1 MNAVAPSPSM
11 RHNLLED
18 PLEESEFFSKW
29 QNFGN
34 IGDLELFIGLQKLLS
49 SLIIF

>member
-11 RHNLLED
+11 RLSLLED
-18 PLEESEFFSKW
+18 PLEESDFFCKW
-29 QNFGN
+29 QNFRN
-34 IGDLELFIGLQKLLS
+34 IGDLAHFIGLQKLLS